1 MSILPKLLYCYKIL
15 YMKKVRILSLDGGGM
30 RGIIPATVL
39 EYVEKKIIEK
49 TGNRNARLAD
59 YFDLVAGTSTGGI
72 LSAFYLTPS
81 KTIFDDDPSTKY
93 RASEALDFYAND
105 GYKIF
110 NQSKRKS
117 WFGLRQLFNAA
128 KYSPKELEKIL
139 HKEFQYMQIEELLK
153 PCIITT
159 YNMLSKSSFFFSS
172 REPKEKTREFYVK
185 DVLRSTSAAPT
196 YFPPAF
202 IKNLMSEE
210 EMINIDGGVFAN
222 NPAMCAYSEA
232 RATDFNDISFP
243 GAKDMLILSIGTGGG
258 QFELPKVQKSK
269 RWGILPWATSIPNIM
284 MDGSIDTVDYQM
296 KNIFDSL
303 NQEDKLNYKRIDV
316 PKNKRTYSSDM
327 ADASPENVEALK
339 KAGKEALKAAQ
350 SQNNNEHSLDDFIQQ
365 LIDNN

>member
-1 MSILPKLLYCYKIL
+1 
-15 YMKKVRILSLDGGGM
+15 MKKVRILSLDGGGM

-39 EYVEKKIIEK
+39 EYVENKIIELTK
-49 TGNRNARLAD
+49 NKNARLAD

-81 KTIFDDDPSTKY
+81 KTLYKEDPISKY
-93 RASEALDFYAND
+93 KASEALAFYSKD

-110 NQSKRKS
+110 NESKKFG

-128 KYSPKELEKIL
+128 QYSPKELEKIL
-139 HKEFQYMQIEELLK
+139 LREFKYLNLKELLK

-159 YNMLSKSSFFFSS
+159 YNMQSKKSFFFNS
-172 REPKEKTREFYVK
+172 RELMDKDREFYVK

-202 IKNLMSEE
+202 IENLATQK

-232 RATDFNDISFP
+232 RSTGFGDIAFP
-243 GAKDMLILSIGTGGG
+243 RANEMMILSIGTGGG
-258 QFELPKVQKSK
+258 QFDLPNVEKSSN
-269 RWGILPWATSIPNIM
+269 WGILPWATSIPNIM

-296 KNIFDSL
+296 RNIFDSL
-303 NQEDKLNYKRIDV
+303 NPQDKLNYKRIDV
-316 PKNKRTYSSDM
+316 PKDKRTYSSDM
-327 ADASPENVEALK
+327 ADASPENIAALK
-339 KAGKEALKAAQ
+339 QAGKEALDHAQ
-350 SQNNNEHSLDDFIQQ
+350 IERDNEYSLDEFIKQ
-365 LIDNN
+365 LIANN

>member
-1 MSILPKLLYCYKIL
+1 
-15 YMKKVRILSLDGGGM
+15 MKKVRILSLDGGGM

-39 EYVEKKIIEK
+39 EYVENKIIEITK
-49 TGNRNARLAD
+49 NKNARLAD

-81 KTIFDDDPSTKY
+81 KALFNEDPISKY
-93 RASEALDFYAND
+93 KASEALAFYSKD

-110 NQSKRKS
+110 NESKRKS
-117 WFGLRQLFNAA
+117 WFGLRKLFNAA
-128 KYSPKELEKIL
+128 QYNPKELEKIL
-139 HKEFQYMQIEELLK
+139 HREFQHLHLKELIK

-159 YNMLSKSSFFFSS
+159 YNMQSKSSFFFSS
-172 REPKEKTREFYVK
+172 REPMDKDREFYVK

-196 YFPPAF
+196 FFPPAF
-202 IKNLMSEE
+202 IENLATQKQ
-210 EMINIDGGVFAN
+210 MINIDGGVFAN

-243 GAKDMLILSIGTGGG
+243 GAKDMLVLSIGTGGG
-258 QFELPKVQKSK
+258 QFDLPNVEKSSN
-269 RWGILPWATSIPNIM
+269 WGILPWATSIPNIM
-284 MDGSIDTVDYQM
+284 MDGSIDTVDFQM

-303 NQEDKLNYKRIDV
+303 NQEDKLNYKRVDV

-327 ADASPENVEALK
+327 ADASPENVDALK

-350 SQNNNEHSLDDFIQQ
+350 IQNDNEHSLDEFIQQ